1 MRDANKSTREYLDG
15 IMIEERLIDSKEA
28 DISFDLWGEKF
39 STPIMT
45 PAFSHFKAFG
55 EGRENGLVEYSRAM
69 KEINGVNFLGMIENE
84 GAKEIFDTGA
94 RTIRIVK
101 PYKDRDKIISQ
112 LLYAKEQGAFA
123 VGMDID
129 HIFGENGKYDV
140 CVGEEMMA
148 QSLDDIKEF
157 VKLTDLPFVV
167 KGVLSVKDALK
178 CYEAGAKGILVSH
191 HHGRMPYAIPPLMIL
206 PDIKEAL
213 SETDM
218 KIFVDCSIDT
228 GADAFKALAIGADAV
243 CVGRAMIPSLEKDGV
258 QGTKDYITKMNQELK
273 YIMGFTGAAT
283 LKDISADVLWNY

>member
-1 MRDANKSTREYLDG
+1 MRDANKTTREYLDG
-15 IMIEERLIDSKEA
+15 ILIEERLIDSKEA
-28 DISFDLWGEKF
+28 DSTFELWGETF

-69 KEINGVNFLGMIENE
+69 KELGAVNFIGMIEND

-112 LLYAKEQGAFA
+112 LLYAKKQNAFA

-148 QSLDDIKEF
+148 QSLEDIREF
-157 VKLTDLPFVV
+157 VGLTDLPFVV

-178 CYEAGAKGILVSH
+178 CYEAGAKGIIVSH
-191 HHGRMPYAIPPLMIL
+191 HHGRMPFAIPPLMIL

-213 SETDM
+213 ADTDM

-228 GADAFKALAIGADAV
+228 GADAYKAIALGADAV
-243 CVGRAMIPSLEKDGV
+243 CVGRALMTSLEKDGV
-258 QGTKDYITKMNQELK
+258 EGVKQFVTKMDQELR

-283 LKDISADVLWNY
+283 LNDITADVLWNY